1 MTGRMPFNVG
11 FYGDGDD
18 QHIANYTSIAQ
29 VLKDHGG
36 YETHCIGKWD
46 VGYVVKETTPT
57 YKGFDSFFG
66 YYKACNDD
74 LFYHSTN
81 TCDDEDAQNVPI
93 DLSRNTGSKF
103 EAARGYRGQYSTRL
117 FKDEALS
124 HIRRHAQTNDSAP
137 LYLYVAPQNVHL
149 ACGTK
154 DSKLKQGIQAPCET
168 VQLFDRVTNDTFKAQ
183 SAVTTELDYLVGNIT
198 ETLKSYEGLW
208 ENTLIVC
215 LSLSLSL
222 HSCERFI
229 L

>member
-117 FKDEALS
+117 FKDEALR
-124 HIRRHAQTNDSAP
+124 HIRRHAQTNDSTP
-137 LYLYVAPQNVHL
+137 LYLYV
-149 ACGTK
+149 
-154 DSKLKQGIQAPCET
+154 
-168 VQLFDRVTNDTFKAQ
+168 
-183 SAVTTELDYLVGNIT
+183 
-198 ETLKSYEGLW
+198 
-208 ENTLIVC
+208 
-215 LSLSLSL
+215 
-222 HSCERFI
+222 
-229 L
+229 